1 MRKGHIKN
9 IAKNFSWIIFI
20 PLSLIGGYF
29 ISGII
34 HVSGHALFSGIEQER
49 LMKILVAAKASLLFG
64 AASTYFAYKI
74 APSNNKIAAAIM
86 TGIVVFMAGSSLP
99 SIFSTEHY
107 SIYVDSVV
115 PVFGSSI
122 ITYFAFKGGFKRKS
136 KVLK

>member
-1 MRKGHIKN
+1 MKN
-9 IAKNFSWIIFI
+9 SVKLFRWIIFI

-34 HVSGHALFSGIEQER
+34 LLSGNALFTGIEHER

-64 AASTYFAYKI
+64 AASTYFAYKLS
-74 APSNNKIAAAIM
+74 PSNKKIAAAIM
-86 TGIVVFMAGSSLP
+86 TGIVIFLAGSSLS

-115 PVFGSSI
+115 PIFGSSI
-122 ITYFAFKGGFKRKS
+122 VTYFAFKGGFKRKS
-136 KVLK
+136 KV

>member
-1 MRKGHIKN
+1 MN
-9 IAKNFSWIIFI
+9 IAKIFRWIIFI

>member
-9 IAKNFSWIIFI
+9 IAKNFRWIIFI
-20 PLSLIGGYF
+20 PLSLIGGSF

-34 HVSGHALFSGIEQER
+34 HLSGDALFSGIEQER

-64 AASTYFAYKI
+64 AVSTYLAYRI
-74 APSNNKIAAAIM
+74 APSNKKIAAAIM
-86 TGIVVFMAGSSLP
+86 TGIVVFMAGSSRP

-122 ITYFAFKGGFKRKS
+122 VTYFAFKGGFKRKS
-136 KVLK
+136 KV

>member
-1 MRKGHIKN
+1 MN
-9 IAKNFSWIIFI
+9 IAKIFRWIIFI

-74 APSNNKIAAAIM
+74 APSNKKIAAAIM
-86 TGIVVFMAGSSLP
+86 TGIVVFMAGSSLS